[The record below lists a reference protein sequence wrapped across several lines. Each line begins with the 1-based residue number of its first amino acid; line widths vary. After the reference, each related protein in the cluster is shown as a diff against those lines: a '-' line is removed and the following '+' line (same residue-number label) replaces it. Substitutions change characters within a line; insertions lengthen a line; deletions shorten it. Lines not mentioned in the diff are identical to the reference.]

1 MGLLDRAGA
10 LKTAADM
17 MRIAREFVVAVE
29 GIHLAN
35 NDLQAYVREHSGDV
49 PIDLL
54 NITERMNTAVSAL

>member
-1 MGLLDRAGA
+1 
-10 LKTAADM
+10 